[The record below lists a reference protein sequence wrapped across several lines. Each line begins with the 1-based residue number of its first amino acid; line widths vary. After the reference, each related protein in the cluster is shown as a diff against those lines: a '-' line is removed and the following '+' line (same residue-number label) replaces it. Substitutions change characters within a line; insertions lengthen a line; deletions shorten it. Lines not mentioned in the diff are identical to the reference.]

1 MPTREYSMPTIGEYS
16 STDDK
21 CLGDILAELG
31 EPPRAAAGAGI
42 GTGQH
47 DPLARRMRRE
57 RLARRSVARKAMSG
71 RRLADSGGRLGR
83 KLILRRCRFEL
94 LQLKL
99 HLVEQVRLALAAL
112 SKELSP
118 HLRDR

>member
-1 MPTREYSMPTIGEYS
+1 
-16 STDDK
+16 
-21 CLGDILAELG
+21 
-31 EPPRAAAGAGI
+31 
-42 GTGQH
+42 
-47 DPLARRMRRE
+47 
-57 RLARRSVARKAMSG
+57 MSG

-112 SKELSP
+112 SKELAP